1 MILCDVSLQ
10 LEGAC
15 QQVVLNRAELGTKD
29 ELLGALEATEFLIG
43 SQSQHVDSDVLFKI
57 SVVVAKIFEVK
68 SDTFGLSPF
77 LDPILFWE
85 DDADASI
92 LE

>member
-1 MILCDVSLQ
+1 MILCNVSLQ
-10 LEGAC
+10 FEGAC
-15 QQVVLNRAELGTKD
+15 QQVVLDRAKLRTED

-43 SQSQHVDSDVLFKI
+43 GQSQHVDSDIFFKI

-77 LDPILFWE
+77 LNPILFWE